1 MKTMTKLIALGI
13 AGAMLSAML
22 VGCSKDKTDAGSTAT
37 SENAATEVINNED
50 MLKMPDG
57 VSLTEDQMK
66 IAMSSYAGYMTQALA
81 DQGYTV
87 EVRYDDDGSVHF
99 DATKTDENGETTTTP
114 DINQFDSLEDAFAYL
129 YNVGQIDAEGNLLVS
144 VSKSE
149 EEAAAEAAADSAG
162 EDTAPTEESVSE
174 GEEES
179 EADSAEDTGDS
190 DVSEEDAAASESTDA
205 AAEDTAA
212 ASEAE

>member
-22 VGCSKDKTDAGSTAT
+22 VGCSKDKTDTDSTAT
-37 SENAATEVINNED
+37 SESAATEVINNED

-57 VSLTEDQMK
+57 VNLTEDQMK

-149 EEAAAEAAADSAG
+149 EEAAVEAAADSAS
-162 EDTAPTEESVSE
+162 EDTAPTEESVSDGE
-174 GEEES
+174 GESES
-179 EADSAEDTGDS
+179 E
-190 DVSEEDAAASESTDA
+190 

-212 ASEAE
+212 SENTDTAAEDAAAASAAE

>member
-1 MKTMTKLIALGI
+1 MKTMTKLIALGV

-22 VGCSKDKTDAGSTAT
+22 VGCSKGKTDSASTST
-37 SENAATEVINNED
+37 RENAATEVINNED

-57 VSLTEDQMK
+57 VNLSEDQMK
-66 IAMSSYAGYMTQALA
+66 IVMSSYAGYMTQALA

-87 EVRYDDDGSVHF
+87 EVRYDGDGSVHF
-99 DATKTDENGETTTTP
+99 DATKTDESGEAMTTP
-114 DINQFDSLEDAFAYL
+114 DINQFGSLEDAFAYL

-149 EEAAAEAAADSAG
+149 EEAAAEAAADSAS
-162 EDTAPTEESVSE
+162 EDTAPAD
-174 GEEES
+174 ES
-179 EADSAEDTGDS
+179 EAANDTS
-190 DVSEEDAAASESTDA
+190 DSEEDTAASENTDTP
-205 AAEDTAA
+205 AEDTAA